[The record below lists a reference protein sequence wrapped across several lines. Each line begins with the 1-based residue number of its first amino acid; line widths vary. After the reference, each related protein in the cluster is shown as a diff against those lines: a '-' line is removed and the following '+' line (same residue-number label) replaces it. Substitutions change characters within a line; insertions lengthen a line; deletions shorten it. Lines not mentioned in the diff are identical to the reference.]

1 MEKEKKEKGEFIYLF
16 CPGTI
21 FPFEVVMSLLPWQSS
36 LRGLSSFCPGGA
48 FPPDVLHSSA
58 AKTGAATDETNI
70 ATDSAT
76 AIAASAANVTL
87 FVSYLL
93 RIMYEIKEL
102 YDTSRA
108 FY

>member
-1 MEKEKKEKGEFIYLF
+1 MEKEKKEKVVFIYLF

-48 FPPDVLHSSA
+48 FPSGEFLHSR
-58 AKTGAATDETNI
+58 AKTGAATDETSI

-87 FVSYLL
+87 FVFISAVY
-93 RIMYEIKEL
+93 KV
-102 YDTSRA
+102 
-108 FY
+108 

>member
-1 MEKEKKEKGEFIYLF
+1 M
-16 CPGTI
+16 T
-21 FPFEVVMSLLPWQSS
+21 LLPLQSS

-48 FPPDVLHSSA
+48 FPSGEFLHSR
-58 AKTGAATDETNI
+58 AKTGAATDETSI

-76 AIAASAANVTL
+76 AIAASAVNVSL
-87 FVSYLL
+87 YSYLL